1 MFIKKNVIYIL
12 FIFFSSEIISDNIK
26 KVLYASWDK
35 PDVEILYKLPKEI
48 NEHTKVVF
56 IIHGNSRDVERY
68 IKLWSKPSEDKNV
81 ILVAPHFTRSN
92 YSNFGTLQIARSSG
106 KILKN
111 QSNNLKNSLSAFF
124 TYFTS
129 KYDLQTSS
137 YSIFGFS
144 AGSQFTHR
152 YLLLSNDIQVDKVVL
167 GSAGWYTFLNN
178 EPYPYGMRNMP
189 IIKERYEWYLSR
201 EVLFIL
207 GAKDNDPYHESLN
220 TSEGARKQGS
230 NRFERG
236 QNYFKNLVS
245 FSEENNIAFRWRYK
259 VIENLDHSTSAISE
273 SAIPFLLEGL
283 DYND

>member
-1 MFIKKNVIYIL
+1 MFLKKSLIYIL
-12 FIFFSSEIISDNIK
+12 FFFFSTEILSDNVQR
-26 KVLYASWDK
+26 VLYASWDK
-35 PDVEILYKLPKEI
+35 PDVEILYRLPKEI
-48 NEHTKVVF
+48 DENTKVIF

-68 IKLWSKPSEDKNV
+68 INLWLEPSKDKNV

-111 QSNNLKNSLSAFF
+111 QSNNLKNSLSLFF
-124 TYFTS
+124 TYFKN
-129 KYDLQTSS
+129 KYNLQTST

-152 YLLLSNDIQVDKVVL
+152 YLLFSDDIQVDRVVL

-189 IIKERYEWYLSR
+189 IERERYEWYLSR

-207 GAKDNDPYHESLN
+207 GAKDNDPNHESLN
-220 TSEGARKQGS
+220 NSKGAKQQGS

-236 QNYFKNLVS
+236 QNYFKNLVI
-245 FSEENNIAFRWRYK
+245 FSEENEIAFRWRYK
-259 VIENLDHSTSAISE
+259 VIDDLDHSTSAISE
-273 SAIPFLLEGL
+273 NAFPFLLEGL
-283 DYND
+283 DY

>member
-1 MFIKKNVIYIL
+1 MFLKKSLIYIL
-12 FIFFSSEIISDNIK
+12 FFFFSTEILSDNVQR
-26 KVLYASWDK
+26 VLYASWDK
-35 PDVEILYKLPKEI
+35 PDVEILYRLPKEI
-48 NEHTKVVF
+48 NENTKVIF

-68 IKLWSKPSEDKNV
+68 INLWLEPSKDKNV

-111 QSNNLKNSLSAFF
+111 QSNNLKNSLSLFF
-124 TYFTS
+124 TYFKN
-129 KYDLQTSS
+129 KYNLQTST

-144 AGSQFTHR
+144 AGSQFAHR
-152 YLLLSNDIQVDKVVL
+152 YLLFSDDIQVDRVVL

-189 IIKERYEWYLSR
+189 IERERYEWYLSR

-207 GAKDNDPYHESLN
+207 GAKDNDPNHESLN
-220 TSEGARKQGS
+220 NSKGAKQQGS

-236 QNYFKNLVS
+236 QNYFKNLVI
-245 FSEENNIAFRWRYK
+245 FSEENEIAFRWRYK
-259 VIENLDHSTSAISE
+259 VIDDLDHSTSAISE
-273 SAIPFLLEGL
+273 SAFPFLLEGL
-283 DYND
+283 DY

>member
-1 MFIKKNVIYIL
+1 MFLKKSLIYIL
-12 FIFFSSEIISDNIK
+12 FFFFSTEILSDNVQR
-26 KVLYASWDK
+26 VLYASWDK
-35 PDVEILYKLPKEI
+35 PDVEILYRLPKEI
-48 NEHTKVVF
+48 NENTKVIF

-68 IKLWSKPSEDKNV
+68 INLWLEPSKDKNV

-111 QSNNLKNSLSAFF
+111 QSNNLKNSLSLFF
-124 TYFTS
+124 TYFKN
-129 KYDLQTSS
+129 KYNLQTST

-144 AGSQFTHR
+144 AGSQFAHR
-152 YLLLSNDIQVDKVVL
+152 YLLFSDDIQVDRVVL

-189 IIKERYEWYLSR
+189 IERERYEWYLSR

-207 GAKDNDPYHESLN
+207 GAKDNDPNHESLN
-220 TSEGARKQGS
+220 NSKGAKQQGS

-236 QNYFKNLVS
+236 QNYFKNLVI
-245 FSEENNIAFRWRYK
+245 FSEENKIAFRWRYK
-259 VIENLDHSTSAISE
+259 VIEDLDHSTSAISE
-273 SAIPFLLEGL
+273 NAFPFLLEGL
-283 DYND
+283 DY

>member
-1 MFIKKNVIYIL
+1 MFLKKSLIYIL
-12 FIFFSSEIISDNIK
+12 FFFFSTEILSDNVQR
-26 KVLYASWDK
+26 VLYASWDK
-35 PDVEILYKLPKEI
+35 PDVEILYRLPKEI
-48 NEHTKVVF
+48 NENTKVIF

-68 IKLWSKPSEDKNV
+68 INLWLEPSKDKNV

-111 QSNNLKNSLSAFF
+111 QSNNLKNSLSLFF
-124 TYFTS
+124 TYFKN
-129 KYDLQTSS
+129 KYDLQTST

-152 YLLLSNDIQVDKVVL
+152 YLLFSDDIQVDRVVL

-189 IIKERYEWYLSR
+189 IERERYEWYLSR

-207 GAKDNDPYHESLN
+207 GAKDNDPNHESLN
-220 TSEGARKQGS
+220 NSKGAKQQGS

-236 QNYFKNLVS
+236 QNYFKNLVI
-245 FSEENNIAFRWRYK
+245 FSEENEIAFRWRYK
-259 VIENLDHSTSAISE
+259 VIDDLDHSTSAISE
-273 SAIPFLLEGL
+273 NAFPFLLEGL
-283 DYND
+283 DY

>member
-1 MFIKKNVIYIL
+1 MFLKKSLIYIL
-12 FIFFSSEIISDNIK
+12 FFFFSTEILSDNVQR
-26 KVLYASWDK
+26 VLYASWDK
-35 PDVEILYKLPKEI
+35 PDVEILYRLPKEI
-48 NEHTKVVF
+48 NENTKVIF

-68 IKLWSKPSEDKNV
+68 INLWLEPSKDKNV

-92 YSNFGTLQIARSSG
+92 YSNFGTLQIARPSG

-111 QSNNLKNSLSAFF
+111 QSNNLKNSLSLFF
-124 TYFTS
+124 TYFKN
-129 KYDLQTSS
+129 KYNLQTST

-152 YLLLSNDIQVDKVVL
+152 YLLFSDDIQVDRVVL

-189 IIKERYEWYLSR
+189 IERERYEWYLSR

-207 GAKDNDPYHESLN
+207 GAKDNDPNHESLN
-220 TSEGARKQGS
+220 NSKGAKQQGS

-236 QNYFKNLVS
+236 QNYFKNLVI
-245 FSEENNIAFRWRYK
+245 FSEENEIAFRWRYK
-259 VIENLDHSTSAISE
+259 VIDDLDHSTSAISE
-273 SAIPFLLEGL
+273 NAFPFLLEGL
-283 DYND
+283 DY

>member
-1 MFIKKNVIYIL
+1 MFLKKSLIYIL
-12 FIFFSSEIISDNIK
+12 FFFFSTEILSDNVQR
-26 KVLYASWDK
+26 VLYASWDK
-35 PDVEILYKLPKEI
+35 PDVEILYRLPKEI
-48 NEHTKVVF
+48 NENTKVIF

-68 IKLWSKPSEDKNV
+68 INLWLEPSKDKNV

-111 QSNNLKNSLSAFF
+111 QSNNLKNSLSLFF
-124 TYFTS
+124 TYFKN
-129 KYDLQTSS
+129 KYNLQTST

-144 AGSQFTHR
+144 AGSQFAHR
-152 YLLLSNDIQVDKVVL
+152 YLLFSDDIQVDRVVL

-189 IIKERYEWYLSR
+189 IERERYEWYLSR

-207 GAKDNDPYHESLN
+207 GAKDNDPNHESLN
-220 TSEGARKQGS
+220 NSKGAKQQGS

-236 QNYFKNLVS
+236 QNYFKNHVI
-245 FSEENNIAFRWRYK
+245 FSEENEIAFRWRYK
-259 VIENLDHSTSAISE
+259 VIDDLDHSTIAISE
-273 SAIPFLLEGL
+273 NAFPFLLDGL
-283 DYND
+283 DY

>member
-1 MFIKKNVIYIL
+1 MFLKKSLIYIL
-12 FIFFSSEIISDNIK
+12 FFLFSTEVASDNVQRI
-26 KVLYASWDK
+26 LYASWDK
-35 PDVEILYKLPKEI
+35 PDVEILYRLPKEI
-48 NEHTKVVF
+48 NENTKVIF

-68 IKLWSKPSEDKNV
+68 INLWLEPSKDKNV

-111 QSNNLKNSLSAFF
+111 QSNNLKNSLSLFF
-124 TYFTS
+124 TYFKN
-129 KYDLQTSS
+129 KYNLQTST

-144 AGSQFTHR
+144 AGSQFAHR
-152 YLLLSNDIQVDKVVL
+152 YLLFSDDIQVDRVVL

-189 IIKERYEWYLSR
+189 IERERYEWYLSR

-207 GAKDNDPYHESLN
+207 GAKDNDPNHESLN
-220 TSEGARKQGS
+220 NSKGAKQQGS

-236 QNYFKNLVS
+236 QNYFKNLVI
-245 FSEENNIAFRWRYK
+245 FSEENKIAFRWRYK
-259 VIENLDHSTSAISE
+259 VIDDLDHSTSAISE
-273 SAIPFLLEGL
+273 NAFPFLLEGL
-283 DYND
+283 DY

>member
-1 MFIKKNVIYIL
+1 MFLKKSFIYIL
-12 FIFFSSEIISDNIK
+12 FFFFSTEIASNNVQRI
-26 KVLYASWDK
+26 LYASWDK
-35 PDVEILYKLPKEI
+35 PDVEILYRLPKEI
-48 NEHTKVVF
+48 NENTKVIF

-68 IKLWSKPSEDKNV
+68 INLWLEPSKDKNV

-111 QSNNLKNSLSAFF
+111 QSNNLKNSLSSFF
-124 TYFTS
+124 TYFKN
-129 KYDLQTSS
+129 KYDLQTST

-152 YLLLSNDIQVDKVVL
+152 YLLFSDDIQVDRVVL

-189 IIKERYEWYLSR
+189 IERERYEWYLSR

-207 GAKDNDPYHESLN
+207 GAKDNDPNHESLN
-220 TSEGARKQGS
+220 NSKGAKKQGS

-236 QNYFKNLVS
+236 QNYFKNLVI
-245 FSEENNIAFRWRYK
+245 FSEENKIAFRWRYK
-259 VIENLDHSTSAISE
+259 VIEDLDHSTSAISE
-273 SAIPFLLEGL
+273 NAFPFLLEGL
-283 DYND
+283 DY

>member
-1 MFIKKNVIYIL
+1 MFLKKSLIYIL
-12 FIFFSSEIISDNIK
+12 FFFFSTEILSDNVQKI
-26 KVLYASWDK
+26 LYASWDK
-35 PDVEILYKLPKEI
+35 PDVEILYRLPKEI
-48 NEHTKVVF
+48 NENTKVIF

-68 IKLWSKPSEDKNV
+68 INLWLEPSKDKNV

-111 QSNNLKNSLSAFF
+111 QSNNLKNSLSLFF
-124 TYFTS
+124 TYFKN
-129 KYDLQTSS
+129 KYNLQTST

-144 AGSQFTHR
+144 AGSQFAHR
-152 YLLLSNDIQVDKVVL
+152 YLLFSDDIQVDRVVL

-189 IIKERYEWYLSR
+189 IERERYEWYLSR

-207 GAKDNDPYHESLN
+207 GAKDNDPNHESLN
-220 TSEGARKQGS
+220 NSKGAKQQGS

-236 QNYFKNLVS
+236 QNYFKNLVI
-245 FSEENNIAFRWRYK
+245 FSEENEIAFRWRYK
-259 VIENLDHSTSAISE
+259 VIEDLDHSTSAISE
-273 SAIPFLLEGL
+273 NAFPFLLEGL
-283 DYND
+283 DY

>member
-1 MFIKKNVIYIL
+1 MFLKKSSIYIL
-12 FIFFSSEIISDNIK
+12 FFFFSTEIVSDNVQRVI
-26 KVLYASWDK
+26 YASWDK
-35 PDVEILYKLPKEI
+35 PDVEILYRLPKEI
-48 NEHTKVVF
+48 NENTKVIF

-68 IKLWSKPSEDKNV
+68 INLWLEPSKDKNV

-111 QSNNLKNSLSAFF
+111 QSNNLKNSLSLFF
-124 TYFTS
+124 TYFKN
-129 KYDLQTSS
+129 KYNLQTST

-144 AGSQFTHR
+144 AGSQFAHR
-152 YLLLSNDIQVDKVVL
+152 YLLFSDDIQVDRVVL

-189 IIKERYEWYLSR
+189 IERERYEWYLSR

-207 GAKDNDPYHESLN
+207 GAKDNDPNHESLN
-220 TSEGARKQGS
+220 NSKGAKQQGS

-236 QNYFKNLVS
+236 QNYFKNLVI
-245 FSEENNIAFRWRYK
+245 FGEENEIAFRWRYK
-259 VIENLDHSTSAISE
+259 VIDDLDHSTSAISE
-273 SAIPFLLEGL
+273 NAFPFLLEGL
-283 DYND
+283 DY

>member
-1 MFIKKNVIYIL
+1 MFLKKSLIYIL
-12 FIFFSSEIISDNIK
+12 FFFFSTEILSDNVQR
-26 KVLYASWDK
+26 VLYASWDK
-35 PDVEILYKLPKEI
+35 PDVEILYRLPKEI
-48 NEHTKVVF
+48 NENTTVIF

-68 IKLWSKPSEDKNV
+68 INLWLEPSKDKNV

-111 QSNNLKNSLSAFF
+111 QSNNLKNSLSLFF
-124 TYFTS
+124 TYFKN
-129 KYDLQTSS
+129 KYNLQTST

-144 AGSQFTHR
+144 AGSQFAHR
-152 YLLLSNDIQVDKVVL
+152 YLLFSDDIQVDRVVL

-189 IIKERYEWYLSR
+189 IERERYEWYLSR

-207 GAKDNDPYHESLN
+207 GAKDNDPNHESLN
-220 TSEGARKQGS
+220 NSKGAKQQGS

-236 QNYFKNLVS
+236 QNYFKNLVI
-245 FSEENNIAFRWRYK
+245 FSEENEIAFRWRYK
-259 VIENLDHSTSAISE
+259 VIDDLDHSTSAISE
-273 SAIPFLLEGL
+273 NAFPFLLEGL
-283 DYND
+283 DY

>member
-1 MFIKKNVIYIL
+1 MFLKKSLIYIL
-12 FIFFSSEIISDNIK
+12 FFFFSTEILSDNVQR
-26 KVLYASWDK
+26 VLYASWDK
-35 PDVEILYKLPKEI
+35 PDVEILYRLPKEI
-48 NEHTKVVF
+48 NENTKVIF

-68 IKLWSKPSEDKNV
+68 INLWLEPSKDKNV

-111 QSNNLKNSLSAFF
+111 QSNNLKNSLSLFF
-124 TYFTS
+124 TYFKN
-129 KYDLQTSS
+129 KYNLQTST

-144 AGSQFTHR
+144 AGSQFAHR
-152 YLLLSNDIQVDKVVL
+152 YLLFSDDIQVDRVVL

-189 IIKERYEWYLSR
+189 IERERYEWYLSR

-207 GAKDNDPYHESLN
+207 GAKDNDPNHESLN
-220 TSEGARKQGS
+220 NSKGAKQQGS

-236 QNYFKNLVS
+236 QNYFKNLVI
-245 FSEENNIAFRWRYK
+245 FSEENKIAFRWRYK
-259 VIENLDHSTSAISE
+259 VIDDLDHSTSAISE
-273 SAIPFLLEGL
+273 NAFPFLLEGL
-283 DYND
+283 DY

>member
-1 MFIKKNVIYIL
+1 MFLKKSLIYIL
-12 FIFFSSEIISDNIK
+12 FFFFSTEILSDNVQR
-26 KVLYASWDK
+26 VLYASWDK
-35 PDVEILYKLPKEI
+35 PDVEILYRLPKEI
-48 NEHTKVVF
+48 NENTKVIF

-68 IKLWSKPSEDKNV
+68 INLWLEPSKDKNV

-111 QSNNLKNSLSAFF
+111 QSNNLKNSLSLFF
-124 TYFTS
+124 TYFKN
-129 KYDLQTSS
+129 KYNLQTST

-152 YLLLSNDIQVDKVVL
+152 YLLFSDDIQVDRVVL

-189 IIKERYEWYLSR
+189 IERERYEWYLSR

-207 GAKDNDPYHESLN
+207 GAKDNDPNHESLN
-220 TSEGARKQGS
+220 NSKGAKQQGS

-236 QNYFKNLVS
+236 QNYFKNLVI
-245 FSEENNIAFRWRYK
+245 FSEENEIAFRWRYK
-259 VIENLDHSTSAISE
+259 VIDDLDHSTSAISE
-273 SAIPFLLEGL
+273 NAFPFLLEGL
-283 DYND
+283 DY

>member
-1 MFIKKNVIYIL
+1 MFLKKSLIYIL
-12 FIFFSSEIISDNIK
+12 FFFFSTEILSDNVQR
-26 KVLYASWDK
+26 VLYASWDK
-35 PDVEILYKLPKEI
+35 PDVEILYRLPKEI
-48 NEHTKVVF
+48 NQNTKVIF

-68 IKLWSKPSEDKNV
+68 INLWLEPSKDKNV

-111 QSNNLKNSLSAFF
+111 QSNNLKNSLSSFF
-124 TYFTS
+124 TYFKN
-129 KYDLQTSS
+129 KYDLQTST

-152 YLLLSNDIQVDKVVL
+152 YLLFSDDIQVDRVVL

-189 IIKERYEWYLSR
+189 IERERYEWYLSR

-207 GAKDNDPYHESLN
+207 GAKDNDPNHESLN
-220 TSEGARKQGS
+220 NSKGAKQQGS

-236 QNYFKNLVS
+236 QNYFKNLVI
-245 FSEENNIAFRWRYK
+245 FSEENEIAFRWRYK
-259 VIENLDHSTSAISE
+259 VIDDLDHSTSAISE
-273 SAIPFLLEGL
+273 NAFPFLLEGL
-283 DYND
+283 DY

>member
-1 MFIKKNVIYIL
+1 MFLKKSLIYIL
-12 FIFFSSEIISDNIK
+12 FFFFSSEIASD
-26 KVLYASWDK
+26 KVQRILYASWDK
-35 PDVEILYKLPKEI
+35 PDVEILYRLPKEI
-48 NEHTKVVF
+48 NQNTKVIF

-68 IKLWSKPSEDKNV
+68 INLWLEPSKDKNV

-111 QSNNLKNSLSAFF
+111 QSNNLKNSLSLFF
-124 TYFTS
+124 TYFKN
-129 KYDLQTSS
+129 KYNLQTST

-144 AGSQFTHR
+144 AGSQFAHR
-152 YLLLSNDIQVDKVVL
+152 YLLFSDDIQVDRVVL

-189 IIKERYEWYLSR
+189 IERERYEWYLSR

-207 GAKDNDPYHESLN
+207 GAKDNDPNHESLN
-220 TSEGARKQGS
+220 NSKGAKQQGS

-236 QNYFKNLVS
+236 QNYFKNLVI
-245 FSEENNIAFRWRYK
+245 FSEENEIAFRWRYK
-259 VIENLDHSTSAISE
+259 VIDDLDHSTSAISE
-273 SAIPFLLEGL
+273 NAFPFLLEGL
-283 DYND
+283 DY